1 MGKTRGVVRT
11 KSHRTSRR
19 DSDRVAAER
28 RAARVEHNWR
38 VTRIEGEVVALEP
51 GRIRFRPDGSP
62 GGHNG
67 LKSVEQAL
75 GTKEYPRLRIGV
87 GAKPPQWDLAD
98 WVLSPM
104 PKSDAAV
111 LKFSIAYF

>member
-51 GRIRFRPDGSP
+51 GREFEQVFDLGSDP
-62 GGHNG
+62 FWDAVQFAARCLRGEADP
-67 LKSVEQAL
+67 SAL
-75 GTKEYPRLRIGV
+75 P
-87 GAKPPQWDLAD
+87 
-98 WVLSPM
+98 
-104 PKSDAAV
+104 
-111 LKFSIAYF
+111 